1 MATYIDKFVRCSIW
15 RKTSTPPSLSHAK
28 HMLVHAR
35 VTDVVS
41 GGFRQEIGVARA
53 KPDKPSRVDHVTQLF
68 LSCARATERTGD
80 PCVPESRWP
89 ANWLNACV
97 AGAREHVRML
107 LAVGAVHALSAGT
120 VSCSTKND
128 SDAIIFFFQTSWAFP
143 IETREPRSSICNAA
157 HASRPIRSFAKIAY
171 IFSHRYPRQAPHT
184 STPTTSLSFTNEKT
198 MSLLPPRN
206 RGMYGGFAS
215 YSSDDSAES
224 EREIRSWRDPVPAPS
239 NGRAYAI
246 CLVALPYSYSYSY
259 YVWILP
265 ILADRP
271 VAVGCS

>member
-1 MATYIDKFVRCSIW
+1 
-15 RKTSTPPSLSHAK
+15 
-28 HMLVHAR
+28 
-35 VTDVVS
+35 
-41 GGFRQEIGVARA
+41 
-53 KPDKPSRVDHVTQLF
+53 
-68 LSCARATERTGD
+68 
-80 PCVPESRWP
+80 
-89 ANWLNACV
+89 
-97 AGAREHVRML
+97 ML
-107 LAVGAVHALSAGT
+107 LAAGTVHALSAGT
-120 VSCSTKND
+120 VSWYANSFVRSRACVDTPGRPSLY
-128 SDAIIFFFQTSWAFP
+128 SP
-143 IETREPRSSICNAA
+143 IDIVSLTRMARPRRL
-157 HASRPIRSFAKIAY
+157 HARL
-171 IFSHRYPRQAPHT
+171 T
-184 STPTTSLSFTNEKT
+184 FTNEKT